1 MILEHPDGWVLLVGG
16 IVFKKWVV
24 TWGDFVTLGY
34 QIINC
39 RLIDLSLHC
48 YVKKWSC
55 DSFIIMLSLGIV
67 YLRGFEEENIGSK

>member
-1 MILEHPDGWVLLVGG
+1 
-16 IVFKKWVV
+16 
-24 TWGDFVTLGY
+24 VTLGY